1 MSIDTGGTTRTD
13 PIPDVADPYAL
24 FADWFAEAKTKEIN
38 DPNAM
43 YLATSTPDGFPSSR
57 AVLMKDYDP
66 RGFVFYTNYESRK
79 GGELLSN
86 PRCALLFHWKTM
98 ERQVRVEGT
107 AIPVMPEEADAYYA
121 SRPYG
126 SRIGAW
132 ASSQSRPLDGRDTLV
147 KRVAEVEAEYPS
159 ETVPRPPHWSG
170 FRVTPVRIEF
180 WQAMPFRLHDRIVYS
195 AVDGGGWTTG
205 RLYP

>member
-13 PIPDVADPYAL
+13 PIPDVKDPYAL
-24 FADWFAEAKTKEIN
+24 FADWFAEAKAKEIN

-43 YLATSTPDGFPSSR
+43 YLSTTTADGFPSSR
-57 AVLMKDYDP
+57 AVLMKDYDA

-79 GGELLSN
+79 GAELLTN
-86 PRCALLFHWKTM
+86 PRCALLFHWKSM
-98 ERQVRVEGT
+98 ERQVRIEGT
-107 AIPVMPEEADAYYA
+107 AIPVMPDEADAYYA

-132 ASSQSRPLDGRDTLV
+132 ASSQSRPLDARATLV
-147 KRVAEVEAEYPS
+147 KRVAEVEADYPG
-159 ETVPRPPHWSG
+159 EIVPRPPHWSG
-170 FRVTPVRIEF
+170 FRITPVRIEF
-180 WQAMPFRLHDRIVYS
+180 WQAMPFRLHDRIVYE
-195 AVDGGGWTTG
+195 AGAGGWTTG